1 MGDEIRKDDLIV
13 ERLDQKFTDFLER
26 YERDWKDTQAWR
38 KAHWELLNTHTQLL
52 NEIVPNYRRGLWA
65 LTIIVAGSIALAV
78 QSFWK
83 HIKVLWA

>member
-1 MGDEIRKDDLIV
+1 MTEDCRKDDLIL
-13 ERLDQKFTDFLER
+13 ERLDQKFADFLER
-26 YERDWKDTQAWR
+26 YERDWHHTQDWR
-38 KAHWELLNTHTQLL
+38 KSHWELLDRHTDLL

-83 HIKVLWA
+83 HIKVLWG